1 MNNNYTRAIAAD
13 ILIEIIAIKKI
24 STTVYVNKRQ
34 CARINTRIACLVP
47 TVNRIRDSTAPHSYS
62 EITLNDILIYLRA
75 IKEFLFKFN
84 VEYIKKA
91 WKNFYD
97 DSKSFSVFNQGICDK
112 LGSHRL
118 QFDLFANEKQNRQED
133 AMDRDFD
140 RQEIRA
146 KLEPPPK
153 IVKEEVLIVKNEDP
167 PKEEFIIDNSELIAL
182 IKQLRAKK
190 KVFDWIKFP
199 PLRPIDMDL
208 LDLNNSHFKIG
219 TVDNSSTETYLYLLL
234 YLGDGKYGKIIHGK
248 YKAEEVAIK
257 FIDSEKNL
265 LDICTDFKI
274 DTMFC
279 QLLQCDG
286 ILNIIGV
293 QLDFAPRVMV
303 MELAHCS
310 IYAAIHEETTPV
322 GKLKEPFLSSY
333 AIKISII
340 KDIASTM
347 LHLHTLGL
355 VYRNISSKSF
365 LLSRNMKPKLIDL
378 QLHSDSVESS
388 PFVAY
393 AAPEVILGGSYS
405 KGSDVYAF
413 AILMNEILSCQ
424 RPYSQL
430 NGLQIMQAV
439 TNANPEYHTRPP
451 VFSIPFEIEI
461 SKEMEIIIYNLRHL
475 LEVMWADNLS
485 RRPNFQYIL
494 KLLQE
499 VEVDNR
505 IVAATV
511 EPQVDSVNNTDSSHE
526 TKSEPLNQEESQL
539 QLPVNENIDSVVP
552 FTDTVESPNELSPE
566 IVVATT
572 ADDLDDL
579 MSENQENTDI
589 LQELSGET
597 TGSHLPLVLRK
608 ATALAV
614 SVPWQVLV
622 QRLMSTHSDLRIR
635 QVVSEEAVGETF
647 TKLQEA
653 VVKTPTLRNDL
664 RNAGLCKVMVEI
676 MAMAETN
683 QESGVGIALLERG
696 LWFAAVLGTH
706 NRHNREALVSCG
718 IFIVIDNV
726 WKTFRGSSTPLLI
739 AALLSL
745 ETLLIDNSSAAQF
758 AEKFN
763 GCQFLFDTLQLFG
776 LQQENICD
784 HCFASIT
791 HLVKHFPSSKK
802 VLEELGVCR
811 CIVAVLIKF
820 SEEDDFYVT
829 DACMTSIIQL
839 CSDNAVNTS
848 KSKKHS
854 HAREEPA
861 SIHSITEKLGDLG
874 AAELVFKTLLKA
886 KEIHKLSVMETSLA
900 AMASLA
906 RGNDDNQLR
915 LIRAGAVQVM
925 MELLSVR
932 GHVAVESVY
941 LCELVLDVLSLLI
954 TKDEALA
961 LLSGR
966 AVTKLQIE
974 QNFSDLFRNVIANI
988 QEHATASAVVAD
1000 SGLLLL
1006 KILINHKKDRWA
1018 KVGSLGG
1025 CKLLSD
1031 IIRVWLGSAKKESR
1045 DDSSI
1050 PVGLYDRCLVMA
1062 KGFGSSSTAN
1072 ATLLQERK
1080 TDAVIVEAFHL
1091 LGFHSEQ
1098 TLQVGMEVVSML
1110 VSHYKTQPVSL
1121 SNPTLQIQ
1129 MCGVVL
1135 ELLSKFGKLRM
1146 EMAVQVLQPM
1156 NLLSSQSSNKPTLCT
1171 AAAVRTLVDV
1181 IRIHLLSDRFKL
1193 HLHESRVPPQI
1204 MKNVIS
1210 LAEVGLSCIANLAEN
1225 NDDIA
1230 NLSASGICDMI
1241 GEILREFGK
1250 LKDGVA
1256 VEGLRCIA
1264 NLAVSNQSRFAHI
1277 DICATIF
1284 DIIHFYYFTSKSE
1297 NGDLSMYV
1305 CRSVYNLSL
1314 HNTFNKERC
1323 IELNIPAELR
1333 SILRSRALSDS
1344 VRKEIKEAI
1353 NFLHY

>member
-1 MNNNYTRAIAAD
+1 M
-13 ILIEIIAIKKI
+13 
-24 STTVYVNKRQ
+24 
-34 CARINTRIACLVP
+34 
-47 TVNRIRDSTAPHSYS
+47 
-62 EITLNDILIYLRA
+62 
-75 IKEFLFKFN
+75 
-84 VEYIKKA
+84 
-91 WKNFYD
+91 
-97 DSKSFSVFNQGICDK
+97 
-112 LGSHRL
+112 
-118 QFDLFANEKQNRQED
+118 
-133 AMDRDFD
+133 
-140 RQEIRA
+140 
-146 KLEPPPK
+146 
-153 IVKEEVLIVKNEDP
+153 
-167 PKEEFIIDNSELIAL
+167 
-182 IKQLRAKK
+182 
-190 KVFDWIKFP
+190 
-199 PLRPIDMDL
+199 
-208 LDLNNSHFKIG
+208 
-219 TVDNSSTETYLYLLL
+219 
-234 YLGDGKYGKIIHGK
+234 
-248 YKAEEVAIK
+248 
-257 FIDSEKNL
+257 NL
-265 LDICTDFKI
+265 LNICTDFKI

-286 ILNIIGV
+286 ILNIIGL

-310 IYAAIHEETTPV
+310 IYAAIHEENAPI
-322 GKLKEPFLSSY
+322 GELREPFPSSY
-333 AIKISII
+333 AIKISILKEI
-340 KDIASTM
+340 VSTM

-378 QLHSDSVESS
+378 QLHSDSVENT

-413 AILMNEILSCQ
+413 AILMNEILTCQ
-424 RPYSQL
+424 QPYSQL

-439 TNANPEYHTRPP
+439 TKANPKYHTRPP
-451 VFSIPFEIEI
+451 MFSIPDDMEI
-461 SKEMEIIIYNLRHL
+461 SKDMEIIVHNLTHL
-475 LEVMWADNLS
+475 LTIMWDDNLS
-485 RRPNFQYIL
+485 HRPNFQYIF

-505 IVAATV
+505 IVATTV
-511 EPQVDSVNNTDSSHE
+511 EPQVNSVNRIESSHE
-526 TKSEPLNQEESQL
+526 SKGESIDPEQL
-539 QLPVNENIDSVVP
+539 QQQLLENENLSSVVP
-552 FTDTVESPNELSPE
+552 FSETEELPNELPTE
-566 IVVATT
+566 IVAAT
-572 ADDLDDL
+572 AANRDEEVDL
-579 MSENQENTDI
+579 MSEIQENSDVFP
-589 LQELSGET
+589 ELSGEE

-608 ATALAV
+608 ATALTV

-647 TKLQEA
+647 MKLQEA

-676 MAMAETN
+676 MAMVETN
-683 QESGVGIALLERG
+683 QERGVGITLLERG

-706 NRHNREALVSCG
+706 NKHNREALVRSG

-745 ETLLIDNSSAAQF
+745 ETLLIDNISAAQF
-758 AEKFN
+758 AEKYN
-763 GCQFLFDTLQLFG
+763 GCQFLFDALQLFG
-776 LQQENICD
+776 LQQENICE
-784 HCFASIT
+784 HCLASIT
-791 HLVKHFPSSKK
+791 HLVQHFPSAKK

-811 CIVAVLIKF
+811 CIVAALIKF
-820 SEEDDFYVT
+820 SEEEDFYVT
-829 DACMTSIIQL
+829 DACMTSITQL
-839 CSDNAVNTS
+839 SSDNVVNS
-848 KSKKHS
+848 KSKKQSKHS

-874 AAELVFKTLLKA
+874 AAELVFKTLVKA
-886 KEIHKLSVMETSLA
+886 KDIHKLSVMETSLA
-900 AMASLA
+900 AMASVA

-954 TKDEALA
+954 KKEEALA

-1000 SGLLLL
+1000 RGLLLL

-1025 CKLLSD
+1025 CRLLSD
-1031 IIRVWLGSAKKESR
+1031 IIRTWLGSAKKESR

-1050 PVGLYDRCLVMA
+1050 PVGLYDRCLMMA
-1062 KGFGSSSTAN
+1062 KGFGSSSPAN
-1072 ATLLQERK
+1072 ASLLQERK
-1080 TDAVIVEAFHL
+1080 TDAVIVEAFQL

-1098 TLQVGMEVVSML
+1098 TLQVGMEVLSML

-1135 ELLSKFGKLRM
+1135 DLLSKFGKLRM
-1146 EMAVQVLQPM
+1146 EMAVQVLHPM
-1156 NLLSSQSSNKPTLCT
+1156 NQLASQSSNKPTLCT
-1171 AAAVRTLVDV
+1171 AAAVRTLVD
-1181 IRIHLLSDRFKL
+1181 IMRIHLLSDRFKL

-1204 MKNVIS
+1204 MKNATS

-1230 NLSASGICDMI
+1230 TLSASGICDLI

-1250 LKDGVA
+1250 LKDSVA
-1256 VEGLRCIA
+1256 VEGLRSIA
-1264 NLAVSNQSRFAHI
+1264 NLAVSNQSRFAQI

-1314 HNTFNKERC
+1314 HNTTNKERC

-1333 SILRSRALSDS
+1333 SILRSRTLPESI
-1344 VRKEIKEAI
+1344 RKEIKDAI